1 MGKIKLLLV
10 LIIGL
15 LILWGCEK
23 ESPNAPTVVE
33 DYDSDYEEISSED
46 DIDIG
51 FIPPILTEEQEPDTT
66 SSGKFIA
73 RAQSILDNLNET
85 KYVHSDHIVLDE
97 ENGIYKYDCSGF
109 VCEFILKECLK
120 NHYDDLVA
128 KIDTFH
134 SADTRPRAWTF
145 YDYFRSILGSDYDAD
160 SSNTH
165 VNQNQYWK
173 VFTSIDSLKKG
184 DIIVARYHDDWRAKY
199 KKEEKESP
207 STGHVMISWSIA
219 YQSTGNNAA
228 ENDYDIKILDS
239 SLSGH
244 YWDTRNEPHSPSID
258 GSGIGVGWMR
268 YGISTHLSKRPYKYK
283 WKLSSSSYYNLY
295 NNSYNSH
302 DKLKG
307 IIFARPI

>member
-85 KYVHSDHIVLDE
+85 KYVHSDHMELDE

-173 VFTSIDSLKKG
+173 
-184 DIIVARYHDDWRAKY
+184 
-199 KKEEKESP
+199 
-207 STGHVMISWSIA
+207 
-219 YQSTGNNAA
+219 
-228 ENDYDIKILDS
+228 
-239 SLSGH
+239 
-244 YWDTRNEPHSPSID
+244 
-258 GSGIGVGWMR
+258 
-268 YGISTHLSKRPYKYK
+268 
-283 WKLSSSSYYNLY
+283 
-295 NNSYNSH
+295 
-302 DKLKG
+302 
-307 IIFARPI
+307 